1 MANISL
7 DSAALELVDLR
18 TLAGND
24 RVNVHDL
31 TGTTIT
37 DINVDLAASTGG
49 GGDTQPDSIIVEG
62 TDTADTFTI
71 SGGAGS
77 RTSAGWRPRSRSL
90 TRRPAL
96 TVSISARSA
105 ETTPSTTSCPPA

>member
-62 TDTADTFTI
+62 TDDRRHPERRHGRRCR
-71 SGGAGS
+71 SGH
-77 RTSAGWRPRSRSL
+77 RSRRDRGDRQ
-90 TRRPAL
+90 RR
-96 TVSISARSA
+96 
-105 ETTPSTTSCPPA
+105 